1 MPISQTWGHPG
12 PAPHRPRPPGARDQ
26 NGRPAPAEPGEPA
39 PAGRARPHDEEEPT
53 IILPTPTPSSSP
65 TPTPTP
71 TGNIVPSLSTLS
83 QQLTHACGANPDT
96 LCRSVYDVTHSEYIA
111 SGAQIFLAT
120 PAKIIFVL
128 VLALVSRT
136 VVNRFI
142 TRATRRAANGGGG
155 PGIANG
161 RARTAVLGAFGDP
174 TVLLERRRQRAE
186 TVGSIARSITSIV
199 VFGIA
204 FVTVLGELGINLA
217 PIVASAGV
225 IGLAVGFGAQN
236 LVKDFLSGIFMLL
249 EDQYGVGDVID
260 VGPATGT
267 VESVSL
273 RTTRL
278 RDVEGS
284 VWYVRN
290 GEITRVANK
299 SQTWSR
305 AVLDIPLTYDTD
317 VSQARDVLK
326 RTADEVWADPRWAA
340 VVIEEPEVW
349 GVEEMSADGYIIR
362 MVVKTLPTRQ
372 GDLARELR
380 ERIRSALL
388 AEGIE
393 LGTENRQEI
402 TVHSDDGD
410 EADGPASGDDE
421 DEFGGAASGSGVS
434 GGAASGGAASG
445 ATAGGGGAAS
455 GGGAAGGGGMQ

>member
-1 MPISQTWGHPG
+1 M
-12 PAPHRPRPPGARDQ
+12 
-26 NGRPAPAEPGEPA
+26 
-39 PAGRARPHDEEEPT
+39 
-53 IILPTPTPSSSP
+53 ILPTPTPSSSP
-65 TPTPTP
+65 TPTPLP
-71 TGNIVPSLSTLS
+71 TGDFVPSLSALS
-83 QQLTHACGANPDT
+83 QQLKDACGTSPDT

-111 SGAQIFLAT
+111 SGAQLFLAT

-128 VLALVSRT
+128 VLAFVIRT

-142 TRATRRAANGGGG
+142 TRATRRAANGGAGA
-155 PGIANG
+155 GIANG

-174 TVLLERRRQRAE
+174 AVLLERRRQRSE

-305 AVLDIPLTYDTD
+305 AVLDIPLSYDTD
-317 VSQARDVLK
+317 VSRARDVLK
-326 RTADEVWADPRWAA
+326 RTADELWADPRWAA

-349 GVEEMSADGYIIR
+349 GVEEMSADGYSIR

-372 GDLARELR
+372 SDLARELR
-380 ERIRSALL
+380 ERIRAALL

-402 TVHSDDGD
+402 TVHSDEGD
-410 EADGPASGDDE
+410 DPDEPSTDDGDDE
-421 DEFGGAASGSGVS
+421 DGDEFGGAASGAGGS
-434 GGAASGGAASG
+434 GGGGSGSGG
-445 ATAGGGGAAS
+445 AGGGGTP
-455 GGGAAGGGGMQ
+455 